1 MAAKGLDRAG
11 WHDKLRLLGEALAN
25 RGRTLRLEIIR
36 SWSLIHAGMPARS
49 TVDLAVWAP
58 GSEIDRDALEAACA
72 SADLEFDPT
81 GEVTK
86 PYVQIVQP
94 GIVSVPDH
102 TPVEV
107 GRWGGLILL
116 APPPAALAVAKLTR
130 AEPQDIADVL
140 FLRTKYGLVHADV
153 AEFVDRIANRRH
165 REAARENLVY
175 LETIE

>member
-1 MAAKGLDRAG
+1 
-11 WHDKLRLLGEALAN
+11 
-25 RGRTLRLEIIR
+25 
-36 SWSLIHAGMPARS
+36 MPARS
-49 TVDLAVWAP
+49 TVDLDVWAP
-58 GSEIDRDALEAACA
+58 GSELDADALDAACTF
-72 SADLEFDPT
+72 ADLDFDPT

-86 PYVQIVQP
+86 PYVQVVQP

-116 APPPAALAVAKLTR
+116 APPPAALAAAKLTR

-140 FLRTKYGLVHADV
+140 FLRTKYGLMRADV
-153 AEFVDRIANRRH
+153 AAFVELIANFRH

-175 LETIE
+175 LETLA